1 MRDVEVKK
9 DTVKEDVH
17 QDDDDHQGLNDEDER
32 LVEKGKDGEA
42 EERMKPAQE
51 KRETQVGKHRNE
63 VGSEKNRENEE
74 SSDSGNENITGV

>member
-1 MRDVEVKK
+1 M
-9 DTVKEDVH
+9 
-17 QDDDDHQGLNDEDER
+17 
-32 LVEKGKDGEA
+32 VEKGKDGEA

-63 VGSEKNRENEE
+63 VESEKNRENEE